1 MNKKTTSVL
10 VAFLMIFTACTGGS
24 SREAG
29 PQGQQGEKGDAGE
42 VSQDLVEA
50 AALPSLLLIFWS
62 TILILFSARYILS
75 NKN

>member
-50 AALPSLLLIFWS
+50 AVEAALAEEEAPI
-62 TILILFSARYILS
+62 
-75 NKN
+75 